1 MEGGE
6 CFFVYIMRW
15 RSMKCGN
22 DILDHAERE
31 PLGSAIEG
39 RASTLLGQRK
49 DLASP
54 TIEINCYMIDV
65 QW

>member
-1 MEGGE
+1 M
-6 CFFVYIMRW
+6 I
-15 RSMKCGN
+15 SS
-22 DILDHAERE
+22 DIHAERE

-49 DLASP
+49 DFHVLASP

-65 QW
+65 AELNLIFEPR